1 MSKIKFLTKGDC
13 IFLIIFLAY
22 MIFSYFVSEFS
33 ILWLSINATIRV
45 YTFGNLKMYKIDS
58 SVIMILR

>member
-33 ILWLSINATIRV
+33 ILWLSCQAQV
-45 YTFGNLKMYKIDS
+45 KMSRKKL
-58 SVIMILR
+58 V

>member
-1 MSKIKFLTKGDC
+1 MILLNEIYGYYGNLTLKN
-13 IFLIIFLAY
+13 Y
-22 MIFSYFVSEFS
+22 
-33 ILWLSINATIRV
+33 INATIRV